1 MKASIIEHF
10 SSLKDPRLERKKL
23 HALMD
28 IIMLVICG
36 IISGAEGW
44 EAIEEFGH
52 EKLSWLRKFVPLKNG
67 VPSHDC
73 IAYVISRLSIK
84 GFQEC
89 FMAWSRAA
97 SEQVGGQII
106 NIDGKTVRGSR
117 DRSNHRNPLHMISAW
132 ATDNRLVLGQ
142 EAVDE
147 KSNEITAIPKLLAL
161 LELKGCLVTLD
172 AMGCQREIAAQIVE
186 QGGDY
191 VLSLKGNQGA
201 LHEAVKDFFDT
212 ASIHNYAHLQYDFK
226 EEIAKGHGRLE
237 MRRYWITQHLDTLP
251 SVEKWKGLAS
261 IGMVERTCWI
271 GEKQTCERRYFVN
284 SIAADAKRFSEA
296 VREHWS
302 IENHLHWRLDVLF
315 HEDHN
320 RIRKGNAPTIMA
332 KIRHLCLGLFDLD
345 STTSNLAKKRRKAS
359 WNDRYRAKIVFGKM
373 F

>member
-1 MKASIIEHF
+1 
-10 SSLKDPRLERKKL
+10 
-23 HALMD
+23 
-28 IIMLVICG
+28 
-36 IISGAEGW
+36 
-44 EAIEEFGH
+44 
-52 EKLSWLRKFVPLKNG
+52 
-67 VPSHDC
+67 
-73 IAYVISRLSIK
+73 
-84 GFQEC
+84 
-89 FMAWSRAA
+89 
-97 SEQVGGQII
+97 
-106 NIDGKTVRGSR
+106 
-117 DRSNHRNPLHMISAW
+117 MISAW

-186 QGGDY
+186 QGGNY

-201 LHEAVKDFFDT
+201 LHETVKDFDT

-226 EEIAKGHGRLE
+226 EEIAKGHGHLE
-237 MRRYWITQHLDTLP
+237 IRRYWITQHLDTLP

-271 GEKQTCERRYFVN
+271 GEKQTCRRYFVN